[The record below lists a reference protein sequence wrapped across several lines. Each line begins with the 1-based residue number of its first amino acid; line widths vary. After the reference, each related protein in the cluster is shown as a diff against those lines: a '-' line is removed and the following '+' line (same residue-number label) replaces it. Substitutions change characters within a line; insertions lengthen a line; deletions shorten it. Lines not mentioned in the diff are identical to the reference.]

1 MKQGTIEKIL
11 LNIEKH
17 VDQMMKAFGKLN
29 ESEMKTIQ
37 SMTKLSE
44 KIVETTNQ
52 LEMTRKEWNSR
63 KWIVAEESKTKI
75 ESLNISKE
83 INRERIFGKRLLEQE
98 HRDNVQSNI
107 KLRESFKQMDVT
119 MGRVTKMFGG
129 VNPLQVAGMGVGAG
143 MGITRARMQ
152 HSSLTAAMQ
161 QIEKEQWENFMT
173 EKSFTPEGK
182 QDEEMRR
189 SNLRSLEKDMNN
201 LKETKAFRVMEN
213 SPTLQA
219 MSKQFEKVGNF
230 LAKHSTGVI
239 ISVTSLGLLIG
250 LFKAAL
256 SVSPMLQKMLELM
269 SMTFGLILRP
279 FGDFFGF
286 ILRPIAMAFLASV
299 IPFFKEMY
307 PRMMEWGNEIGNS
320 LVPTVIAILD
330 AITAIGTFLDSN
342 RSYFEHAPWVL
353 MGGLAATG
361 GAFLAKNLD
370 LERKQKVKDPN
381 WAGKTTRDSVKAA
394 GTRIAVGAGAR
405 SIPIIGSILTG
416 LQLGSI
422 PASQGWLGNDETEYA
437 NFYDSVFGLGGI
449 LSEPSSY
456 GRYSQWGQG
465 NASGD
470 KTIITYN
477 QNIDKVEKNVD
488 LNELTPHLNEQTHK
502 DFKARK

>member
-1 MKQGTIEKIL
+1 MKQATIEKIL

-29 ESEMKTIQ
+29 ESEMKAIGNFV
-37 SMTKLSE
+37 KLSE
-44 KIVETTNQ
+44 KIIETNNQ
-52 LEMTRKEWNSR
+52 LEMTKKEWNAR
-63 KWIVAEESKTKI
+63 RWITAEEGKTRI

-119 MGRVTKMFGG
+119 MGRVTRMFGG

-143 MGITRARMQ
+143 VGITRARMQ
-152 HSSLTAAMQ
+152 HSSLTEALSGVQAEIAKDM
-161 QIEKEQWENFMT
+161 FT
-173 EKSFTPEGK
+173 PRSFTSEGK
-182 QDEEMRR
+182 QDDELRKSR
-189 SNLRSLEKDMNN
+189 LRSLEKDMDN
-201 LKETKAFRVMEN
+201 LKETKAFRVMESN
-213 SPTLQA
+213 PVLIA
-219 MSKQFEKVGNF
+219 MSKQLEKVGNF
-230 LAKHSTGVI
+230 MAKHSTGVI
-239 ISVTSLGLLIG
+239 ISVVSLGLLIG

-269 SMTFGLILRP
+269 TMTFGLVLRP

-320 LVPTVIAILD
+320 LVPFVKMILD
-330 AITAIGTFLDSN
+330 TVGSIWSFLDQN
-342 RSYFEHAPWVL
+342 RGFVEYAPWVVIGAL
-353 MGGLAATG
+353 TAALAKPMVGFNRGGAQKTLDSPRFSKEAIKATG
-361 GAFLAKNLD
+361 
-370 LERKQKVKDPN
+370 Q
-381 WAGKTTRDSVKAA
+381 
-394 GTRIAVGAGAR
+394 RIATGTAAK
-405 SIPIIGSILTG
+405 SIPIVGSVLTA

-422 PASQGWLGNDETEYA
+422 PFSHGMLGNDEAQYA
-437 NFYDSVFGLGGI
+437 DFHDSVFGLGGI
-449 LSEPSSY
+449 LAEPSSQ

-477 QNIDKVEKNVD
+477 QHIERVEKDVD

-502 DFKARK
+502 EFKARK

>member
-173 EKSFTPEGK
+173 
-182 QDEEMRR
+182 
-189 SNLRSLEKDMNN
+189 
-201 LKETKAFRVMEN
+201 
-213 SPTLQA
+213 
-219 MSKQFEKVGNF
+219 
-230 LAKHSTGVI
+230 
-239 ISVTSLGLLIG
+239 
-250 LFKAAL
+250 
-256 SVSPMLQKMLELM
+256 
-269 SMTFGLILRP
+269 
-279 FGDFFGF
+279 
-286 ILRPIAMAFLASV
+286 
-299 IPFFKEMY
+299 
-307 PRMMEWGNEIGNS
+307 
-320 LVPTVIAILD
+320 
-330 AITAIGTFLDSN
+330 
-342 RSYFEHAPWVL
+342 
-353 MGGLAATG
+353 
-361 GAFLAKNLD
+361 
-370 LERKQKVKDPN
+370 
-381 WAGKTTRDSVKAA
+381 
-394 GTRIAVGAGAR
+394 
-405 SIPIIGSILTG
+405 
-416 LQLGSI
+416 
-422 PASQGWLGNDETEYA
+422 
-437 NFYDSVFGLGGI
+437 
-449 LSEPSSY
+449 
-456 GRYSQWGQG
+456 
-465 NASGD
+465 
-470 KTIITYN
+470 
-477 QNIDKVEKNVD
+477 
-488 LNELTPHLNEQTHK
+488 
-502 DFKARK
+502 